1 MFTTWQYK
9 YHGKSYE
16 AVYNR
21 EHPPGFKW
29 LHESF
34 GTNWRMTEM
43 QAAIGRIQLKKLPEW
58 LVLRKRNA
66 DILTQSFSNIP
77 ALRVTIPPDFI
88 KHAYYKYYVFVRPEH
103 LKVGWTRDRIIE
115 TLNIRGIPCFSGS
128 CSEIYLEKA
137 FEKEGL
143 QPPTRLPVA
152 KELGET
158 SLMFLVHPTLT
169 EEHMQQTA
177 AAVEKVI
184 SEASL

>member
-1 MFTTWQYK
+1 MFTTWPYK
-9 YHGKSYE
+9 YHGKSYD

-21 EHPPGFKW
+21 EHPTGFKW

-34 GTNWRMTEM
+34 GTNWRMIEM
-43 QAAIGRIQLKKLPEW
+43 QSAIGRIQLRKHPGW
-58 LVLRKRNA
+58 LALRKRNA
-66 DILTQSFSNIP
+66 DILSQSFSKIP
-77 ALRVTIPPDFI
+77 ALRITTPPDYI
-88 KHAYYKYYVFVRPEH
+88 KHAYYKYYVFVRPEY
-103 LKVGWTRDRIIE
+103 LKADWNRDRIIE
-115 TLNIRGIPCFSGS
+115 TLNTRGIPCFSGS

-169 EEHMQQTA
+169 VEHMQQVA
-177 AAVEKVI
+177 ESVEKVM